1 MNGYST
7 ENMELKTAF
16 QTTTLFVVLGLLV
29 LAAYASIELVF
40 LASLI
45 ATFLL
50 FIWFLVERKTWLAVV
65 SGLAF
70 VVTVVTTSLP
80 LF

>member
-70 VVTVVTTSLP
+70 FVTVVTTSLP